1 MPSILAVP
9 ELETTRDV
17 KEIDVS
23 AVVGLVAN
31 IEKDIRREIGKKVH
45 LSIVIPAYN
54 EEKRIPK
61 TLERV
66 LDYLEGREYF
76 SEVIIVDD
84 GSTDRT
90 REVSVRILTDRV
102 PIRIHANSSNKGKG
116 SAIRKG
122 MLAAKGEY
130 VLFMDADMS
139 TPIEE
144 LDRIMPQF
152 HKGNDIVIGSRKMPG
167 AKINVHQPKY
177 REIMGKMFSYL
188 SRIMTVRSVHDFTCG
203 FKCFRKACIEE
214 IFSRQRLDGWGY
226 DTEILFIAHT
236 LGFSIKEVSVTWTD
250 SSDSKVRLWKDVVR
264 SALDLIRIRIN
275 NMLGRYR

>member
-1 MPSILAVP
+1 MPSILTLP
-9 ELETTRDV
+9 ELETTKDV
-17 KEIDVS
+17 KEDVS
-23 AVVGLVAN
+23 VLAGLVAN
-31 IEKDIRREIGKKVH
+31 IEKDVRRAIRNKVH

-54 EEKRIPK
+54 EEKRIPG
-61 TLERV
+61 TLRKV
-66 LDYLEGREYF
+66 LDYLEDKGYC
-76 SEVIIVDD
+76 SEIIIVDD

-90 REVSVRILTDRV
+90 CEVSLRMLTDSV

-139 TPIEE
+139 TPIDE
-144 LDRIMPQF
+144 LDRIMTQF
-152 HKGNDIVIGSRKMPG
+152 REGYDIVIGSRKMPG
-167 AKINVHQPKY
+167 VIINVHQPKY
-177 REIMGKMFSYL
+177 REIMGKMFSCL

-203 FKCFRKACIEE
+203 FKCFRRACIKK
-214 IFSRQRLDGWGY
+214 IFSRHRLNGWGY

-236 LGFSIKEVSVTWTD
+236 LGFSIKEISVTWSD

-275 NMLGRYR
+275 SMLGCYR